1 MPVGRKVI
9 RRQFDIDLAPMCHK
23 HKLYLSIALS
33 KPAEEHYHHQ
43 QLDIGPVSFRT
54 SPAPGSVET
63 TVEQANWDP
72 SFTMAILNAA
82 QLQVIYGDTDSIMIN
97 TNSTSLEEVMKMG
110 GEVKRQVNKRYRML
124 EIEIDGIFKCM
135 LLLKKKK
142 YAAVKLERTRDG
154 QTAEV
159 SLLPCLPVI
168 ATLLCSS
175 LALLLTCFVAQ
186 SLCCSLA

>member
-1 MPVGRKVI
+1 
-9 RRQFDIDLAPMCHK
+9 
-23 HKLYLSIALS
+23 
-33 KPAEEHYHHQ
+33 
-43 QLDIGPVSFRT
+43 
-54 SPAPGSVET
+54 
-63 TVEQANWDP
+63 
-72 SFTMAILNAA
+72 MAILTAA

-159 SLLPCLPVI
+159 SWLSCLPVI
-168 ATLLCSS
+168 ATLLC
-175 LALLLTCFVAQ
+175 
-186 SLCCSLA
+186 CSLA